1 MVYFIKN
8 IVTGRIKIGFSN
20 TPTKRLKELQTGND
34 NKLVLIKTIV
44 GGKDKEAS
52 LHEMFSHLRSNGE
65 WFEPDDELLQFIKG
79 TNTRSLDG
87 KFFHTFVDNQVEWQG
102 YIISEPKDSFFLV
115 QLFDWI
121 LGEPSNQK
129 LVSINDMLS
138 WNFYDSVEEM
148 NDAYYNKYRQKH

>member
-8 IVTGRIKIGFSN
+8 IDTGRIKIGFSD

-34 NKLVLIKTIV
+34 NKLVLIKTIA
-44 GGKDKEAS
+44 GDKNKEAS

-65 WFEPDDELLQFIKG
+65 WFDPDDELLQFIKE
-79 TNTRSLDG
+79 TNTKSLDG
-87 KFFHTFVDNQVEWQG
+87 KFFHTFKNNQVEWQG
-102 YIISEPKDSFFLV
+102 YIISEPKDGFFLI

-148 NDAYYNKYRQKH
+148 NDAYYNKYK